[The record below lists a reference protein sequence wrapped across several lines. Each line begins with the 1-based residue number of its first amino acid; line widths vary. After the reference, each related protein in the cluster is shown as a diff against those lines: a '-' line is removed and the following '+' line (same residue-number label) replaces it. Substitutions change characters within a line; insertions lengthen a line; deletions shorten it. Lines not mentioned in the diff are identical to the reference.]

1 MHHMIQFKRLG
12 IPVFPQSKNTHVIR
26 VHCAKTRRRRSMR
39 KKKMINNNKCLK
51 YTITSVEEGNW
62 TTRALRKTFTWC
74 KKSPRHHEN
83 LKAYRTEE
91 YKCTYLSV
99 MGLLH

>member
-1 MHHMIQFKRLG
+1 MHHMIQFNRLG
-12 IPVFPQSKNTHVIR
+12 IPVFPQSNNTHIVR
-26 VHCAKTRRRRSMR
+26 VHCAKTRRRRRSKR
-39 KKKMINNNKCLK
+39 KKKINNKKYLK
-51 YTITSVEEGNW
+51 YTITSVEEGSW
-62 TTRALRKTFTWC
+62 TTTALRKTFTWC
-74 KKSPRHHEN
+74 KKSSRHEN